1 MSVARRV
8 SEPVT
13 IELDL
18 KIDIDDVPI
27 GLSLMSCT
35 PFRFSCHKL
44 WFKAIPDITIPYSN
58 ISHFINPKV
67 RT

>member
-1 MSVARRV
+1 M
-8 SEPVT
+8 T